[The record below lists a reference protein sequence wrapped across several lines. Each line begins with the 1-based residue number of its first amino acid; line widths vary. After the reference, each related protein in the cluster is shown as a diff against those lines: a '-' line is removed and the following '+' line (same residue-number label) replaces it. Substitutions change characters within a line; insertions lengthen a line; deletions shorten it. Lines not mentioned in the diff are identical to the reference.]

1 VTGRLEGKVAFV
13 TGAARGQGR
22 SHAVRLAQE
31 GADIIAVDIC
41 APMNSV
47 AYELGSGADLAETV
61 SAIEGL
67 GRKAYSQPADVRD
80 YEDLRYA
87 LDAGVSALGRLDIVC
102 ANAGITS
109 FGATHEL
116 TEEQWGELIGVNL
129 TGAWHT
135 GKAAIPHLLSQG
147 QGGSIILTS
156 STCGSRAYPNLAH
169 YVAAKHGVIGLMK
182 TMAMELAEH
191 SIRVNCVSPTQVD
204 TPMIMHET
212 AFKLFR
218 PDLEHPTREDYAP
231 ASQSTNTLPIPW
243 VETGDVSAAVAFLAS
258 DDARFITGVNLPVDA
273 GCLLK

>member
-1 VTGRLEGKVAFV
+1 VTGPLAGKVAFV

-22 SHAVRLAQE
+22 SHAVRLAAD

-41 APMNSV
+41 APMSSV
-47 AYELGSGADLAETV
+47 AYDLGSRADLAETV
-61 SAIEGL
+61 SAIERL

-87 LDAGVSALGRLDIVC
+87 LDAGVSALGGLDIVC

-116 TEEQWGELIGVNL
+116 SQEQWGELIGVNL
-129 TGAWHT
+129 TGVWHT
-135 GKAAIPHLLSQG
+135 AKAAIPHLLSQRR
-147 QGGSIILTS
+147 GGSIILTS

-243 VETGDVSAAVAFLAS
+243 VETADVSAAVAFLAS
-258 DDARFITGVNLPVDA
+258 DSARFITGVNVPVDA

>member
-1 VTGRLEGKVAFV
+1 MSGPLEGKVALV

-22 SHAVRLAQE
+22 SHAVRLAAD
-31 GADIIAVDIC
+31 GADIIAIDIC
-41 APMNSV
+41 APMSSV
-47 AYELGSGADLAETV
+47 AYDLGTSTDLAETV
-61 SAIEGL
+61 SAVEGL
-67 GRKAYSQPADVRD
+67 GRKAYHQAADVRD
-80 YEDLRYA
+80 FEQLRDA
-87 LDAGVSALGRLDIVC
+87 VDAGVGVLGRLDIVC

-116 TEEQWGELIGVNL
+116 TEDQWAELIGVNL
-129 TGAWHT
+129 TGVWHT
-135 GKAAIPHLLSQG
+135 AKAAIPHLLRQA

-182 TMAMELAEH
+182 TMAMELAEN

-218 PDLEHPTREDYAP
+218 PDLDHPTRQDYAP

-258 DDARFITGVNLPVDA
+258 DSARYITGINLPVDA

>member
-1 VTGRLEGKVAFV
+1 MTGSLEGKVAFV

-31 GADIIAVDIC
+31 GADIIAIDIC
-41 APMNSV
+41 GPMGSV
-47 AYELGSGADLAETV
+47 AYDLGSSAELAETV
-61 SAIEGL
+61 STIEGL
-67 GRKAYSQPADVRD
+67 GRKAYSQQADVRD
-80 YEDLRYA
+80 FEELRVA
-87 LDAGVSALGRLDIVC
+87 LDAGVSALGRVDVVC

-116 TEEQWGELIGVNL
+116 TEDQWQEMIGVNL
-129 TGAWHT
+129 TGVWHT
-135 GKAAIPHLLSQG
+135 AKAAIPHLLRQG

-156 STCGSRAYPNLAH
+156 STCGARAYPNLAH

-182 TMAMELAEH
+182 TMAMELSVH

-204 TPMIMHET
+204 TPMIMHEI

-218 PDLEHPTREDYAP
+218 PDLDHPTREDYAP

-243 VETGDVSAAVAFLAS
+243 VEPADVSAAVAFLAS
-258 DDARFITGVNLPVDA
+258 DNARFVTGINLPVDA
-273 GCLLK
+273 GCLLR

>member
-1 VTGRLEGKVAFV
+1 MTGRLEGKVAFV

-31 GADIIAVDIC
+31 GADVIAVDIC
-41 APMNSV
+41 GPMGSV
-47 AYELGSGADLAETV
+47 AYDLGSSADLAETV
-61 SAIEGL
+61 GAIEGL
-67 GRKAYSQPADVRD
+67 GRKAFSQRADVRNF
-80 YEDLRYA
+80 EDLRNA
-87 LDAGVSALGRLDIVC
+87 LDAGIATLGRLDIVC

-109 FGATHEL
+109 FGRTHEL
-116 TEEQWGELIGVNL
+116 TEDQWGELIGVNL
-129 TGAWHT
+129 TGVWHAA
-135 GKAAIPHLLSQG
+135 KAAIPHLLRQG
-147 QGGSIILTS
+147 RGGSIILTS

-182 TMAMELAEH
+182 TMAMELADN

-243 VETGDVSAAVAFLAS
+243 VEPADVSAAVAFLAS
-258 DDARFITGVNLPVDA
+258 DDARYVTGVDLPVDA
-273 GCLLK
+273 GCLLR